1 MKPQVFLSGSLL
13 ITSIFFAQIGFAS
26 EIESGSPCSYS
37 QQSDITSIPKGAD
50 QSFTWIKSM
59 QLDNGLIES
68 AEGTNFVSLYDN
80 ALAALVFTL
89 HDDRTSAEMILDYFN
104 QRLDTEFIELGG
116 GFYQFRNA
124 DGTNARRKW
133 IGDNAWLLIAIQHH
147 AARFDTDAYGTMA
160 QALEDWLRSQ
170 QAEDGGLW
178 GGVQT
183 NGDRIHKI
191 TEGIITAFNAVEGYD
206 AFHTG
211 ILKYLKDHRWDIEEN
226 LLLAWP
232 ENPKYKYALDL
243 HTLGSLIYP
252 SMSDQLL
259 SKVDRYDTQKHASVN
274 GKKVSGFCFD
284 EDQDVIWLE
293 GTAQM
298 ALAFRKSGMEEE
310 GQELLKEIRKTR
322 IKSKTAKNSAGI
334 PYAVNQGSNYGAEKL
349 WEHADRQAAISS
361 SAWYIFAQMNFNPLA
376 VRGQRDIPVSDQFWL
391 P

>member
-1 MKPQVFLSGSLL
+1 MKPQVFLFGSLL
-13 ITSIFFAQIGFAS
+13 ITAIFLTQISFAAVNNP
-26 EIESGSPCSYS
+26 SGSLSYPQTDIALLPKKVS
-37 QQSDITSIPKGAD
+37 QPLA
-50 QSFTWIKSM
+50 WIKSM

-80 ALAALVFTL
+80 ALSALVFTL
-89 HDDRTSAEMILDYFN
+89 NNDRRNTERILDYFN
-104 QRLDTEFIELGG
+104 QRLHTEFKELGG

-133 IGDNAWLLIAIQHH
+133 IGDNAWLLIAIQHYTD
-147 AARFDTDAYGTMA
+147 RFDSDTYAPMA
-160 QALEDWLRSQ
+160 EALEQWLRSQ

-178 GGVQT
+178 GGVQA

-206 AFHTG
+206 AFHKG
-211 ILKYLKDHRWDIEEN
+211 ILSYLKQHRWDSQES

-232 ENPKYKYALDL
+232 ENPKYKFAMDL

-252 SMSDQLL
+252 TMSEQLL
-259 SKVDRYDTQKHASVN
+259 DKIDRYDTRQNASVN

-284 EDQDVIWLE
+284 EDQDVVWLE

-298 ALAFRKSGMEEE
+298 ALAFRKSGMEQA
-310 GQELLKEIRKTR
+310 GLDLLREIRKTR
-322 IKSKTAKNSAGI
+322 ISSKSSKNAGGI
-334 PYAVNQGSNYGAEKL
+334 PYAANQGSTYGAGKL
-349 WEHADRQAAISS
+349 WEHADIKAAISP
-361 SAWYIFAQMNFNPLA
+361 SAWYIFAQSNFNPFDLN
-376 VRGQRDIPVSDQFWL
+376 GQKEIPKADQFWL